1 MRGLRTA
8 PRSTGRLMIG
18 FALAL
23 LPLLT
28 GAQPGDEIWRI
39 GYLSTAAGLTEQ
51 TQIFLHRLRE
61 LGYVEGQNLVLNIG
75 GPRERTSASRNLPQ
89 ISCALMS
96 T

>member
-1 MRGLRTA
+1 LIIA
-8 PRSTGRLMIG
+8 

-39 GYLSTAAGLTEQ
+39 GYLSTAACLTEQ

-61 LGYVEGQNLVLNIG
+61 LGYVEGQNLVVEYRWAAG
-75 GPRERTSASRNLPQ
+75 KDERSRNLPQ
-89 ISCALMS
+89 ISYALMS